1 MFGKFK
7 NSKQSMADGLSK
19 PGRSK
24 SAVSNAHTSWLW
36 VKESD
41 RENFFELTPRGQLAQ
56 ASHQSHEP
64 WLDDANLQVIS
75 FCKEDDLE
83 VRAEARESE
92 VAMQK
97 RIMADVGVKIV
108 SWAQALKTDSGQ
120 TPALE
125 GLKKLGS
132 HFLESKASAQPT
144 QSSKSSSDSLVSGVW
159 MYATAQARMKSIPA
173 QSKVWSG
180 IALVR
185 YMLAQA
191 FQSMALPETPF
202 VTGVV
207 FSGEPTAVIV
217 FLKCEAD
224 GQFSMQQVARLS
236 DMSEE
241 AFEAACTNFAE
252 HARLGRALP
261 KERIKLFDGAHLMD
275 LMDSSKTR
283 VSTSAKAPVRA
294 YPAEVE
300 IFGVRQSTWLRVAMY
315 ASAVAMA
322 VDLVWGLS
330 ALGMAASTHSQ
341 NQQIKRELDQLS
353 LTRKTAIDARFGTLI
368 KEGAIPVRR
377 LIDEARSMYRDGMRL
392 EIDSTRDMTVYRVSR
407 RFQDEASQPAA
418 MAELLQIRQP
428 ENCARSAPEVTLQL
442 NEVFI
447 NVQCK
452 TVDPY
457 LARLLGSGS

>member
-1 MFGKFK
+1 MFDKFK
-7 NSKQSMADGLSK
+7 KAKQDVTGGLVKPMA
-19 PGRSK
+19 PK
-24 SAVSNAHTSWLW
+24 SALSNSQVSWLW
-36 VKESD
+36 VKEGD
-41 RENFFELTPRGQLAQ
+41 RENFFELTGQGHLAQ

-64 WLDDANLQVIS
+64 WLDDANVQVIS
-75 FCKEDDLE
+75 FCKEDDLD

-97 RIMADVGVKIV
+97 RIMADVGVKVV
-108 SWAQALKTDSGQ
+108 SWAQPLKADSGQ
-120 TPALE
+120 THTVD
-125 GLKKLGS
+125 GFKKLGR
-132 HFLESKASAQPT
+132 HFLESKASAQPN
-144 QSSKSSSDSLVSGVW
+144 QSSKSTSDSLLSGVW
-159 MYATAQARMKSIPA
+159 MYATAQSRMKSIPA

-191 FQSMALPETPF
+191 FKSMTLPETPF

-207 FSGEPTAVIV
+207 FQGQPTTVIV

-224 GQFSMQQVARLS
+224 GQFSVQQVARLS
-236 DMSEE
+236 DMREE

-283 VSTSAKAPVRA
+283 ANASARVPVRA

-300 IFGVRQSTWLRVAMY
+300 IFGLRQSTWLRAAMY
-315 ASAVAMA
+315 ASAVVLA

-330 ALGMAASTHSQ
+330 ALGMTASARSE
-341 NQQIKRELDQLS
+341 NQQIKRDVDQLS
-353 LTRKTAIDARFGTLI
+353 VSRQAAIDARFGTLI
-368 KEGAIPVRR
+368 KEGSISLNR
-377 LIDEARSMYRDGMRL
+377 LIEEARSMYRDGMRL
-392 EIDSTRDMTVYRVSR
+392 EIDATRDMTVYRVSR
-407 RFQDEASQPAA
+407 RFQDEGSQPAA
-418 MAELLQIRQP
+418 MADLLQIRQP

-452 TVDPY
+452 TVDSY
-457 LARLLGSGS
+457 LARLLGSGT

>member
-1 MFGKFK
+1 M
-7 NSKQSMADGLSK
+7 SDALSK
-19 PGRSK
+19 PMPSK
-24 SAVSNAHTSWLW
+24 AVVGNSQASWLW

-41 RENFFELTPRGQLAQ
+41 RENFFELTAQGHLAQ
-56 ASHQSHEP
+56 VSHQSHEP
-64 WLDDANLQVIS
+64 WLDEVNVQVIS

-92 VAMQK
+92 VDMQK

-108 SWAQALKTDSGQ
+108 SWPQHLKADPGQALSVLDHF
-120 TPALE
+120 
-125 GLKKLGS
+125 KKLGR
-132 HFLESKASAQPT
+132 HFLESKVSAQPT
-144 QSSKSSSDSLVSGVW
+144 QSSKSTSDSLLSGVW
-159 MYATAQARMKSIPA
+159 MYATSQSRMKSIPV

-191 FQSMALPETPF
+191 FKSMALPETPF

-207 FSGEPTAVIV
+207 FSGEPTSVIV

-224 GQFSMQQVARLS
+224 GQFSVQQVARLS

-252 HARLGRALP
+252 HARLGRGLP
-261 KERIKLFDGAHLMD
+261 KERIKLFDGAHLMA
-275 LMDSSKTR
+275 LMESAQTR
-283 VSTSAKAPVRA
+283 VSASARAPVRA

-300 IFGVRQSTWLRVAMY
+300 IFGLRQRTWLRTAMCL
-315 ASAVAMA
+315 SAVAVA

-330 ALGMAASTHSQ
+330 ALGMAVSTHSQ
-341 NQQIKRELDQLS
+341 NQQIKRELDQL
-353 LTRKTAIDARFGTLI
+353 LVTRKVGIDARFGSLI
-368 KEGAIPVRR
+368 KEGSIPLSR
-377 LIDEARSMYRDGMRL
+377 LIDEARFVYRDGMRL
-392 EIDSTRDMTVYRVSR
+392 EIDATRDMTVYRVSR
-407 RFQDEASQPAA
+407 RFQDEGSQPAA
-418 MAELLQIRQP
+418 MADLLQIRQP

-457 LARLLGSGS
+457 LARLLGSGT

>member
-7 NSKQSMADGLSK
+7 KAKQDVTGGLVKPMA
-19 PGRSK
+19 PK
-24 SAVSNAHTSWLW
+24 SALRNSQVSWLW

-64 WLDDANLQVIS
+64 WLDAANVQVIS
-75 FCKEDDLE
+75 FCKEDDLD

-97 RIMADVGVKIV
+97 RIMADVGVKVV
-108 SWAQALKTDSGQ
+108 SWAQPLKADSGQ
-120 TPALE
+120 THALD
-125 GLKKLGS
+125 GFKKLGR
-132 HFLESKASAQPT
+132 HLLESKASAQPT
-144 QSSKSSSDSLVSGVW
+144 QSSKSNSDSLLSGVW
-159 MYATAQARMKSIPA
+159 MYATAQSRMKSIPA

-191 FQSMALPETPF
+191 FKSMTLPETPF

-207 FSGEPTAVIV
+207 FEGQPTTVIV

-224 GQFSMQQVARLS
+224 GQFSVQQVARLS

-275 LMDSSKTR
+275 LIESSKAR
-283 VSTSAKAPVRA
+283 VNSSARVPVRA

-300 IFGVRQSTWLRVAMY
+300 IFGLRQSTWLRAAMY
-315 ASAVAMA
+315 ASAVAVA

-330 ALGMAASTHSQ
+330 ALGMTASARSE
-341 NQQIKRELDQLS
+341 NQQIKRDVDQLS
-353 LTRKTAIDARFGTLI
+353 GSRKAAIDARFGTLI
-368 KEGAIPVRR
+368 KDGSIPLNR
-377 LIDEARSMYRDGMRL
+377 LIEEARSMYRDGMRL
-392 EIDSTRDMTVYRVSR
+392 EIDSTRDMTVYKVSR
-407 RFQDEASQPAA
+407 RFQDEGSQPAA

-428 ENCARSAPEVTLQL
+428 DNCARSAPEVTLQL

-457 LARLLGSGS
+457 LARLLGSGT

>member
-7 NSKQSMADGLSK
+7 NA
-19 PGRSK
+19 GRGRNKELRGATRSTYPK
-24 SAVSNAHTSWLW
+24 VSWLW

-64 WLDDANLQVIS
+64 WLDDANVQVIS
-75 FCKEDDLE
+75 FCKEDDLD

-92 VAMQK
+92 VATQK

-108 SWAQALKTDSGQ
+108 SWVQPLKTDSGNAQ
-120 TPALE
+120 SALE
-125 GLKKLGS
+125 SFKKLTS
-132 HFLESKASAQPT
+132 HLLESKASSQAT
-144 QSSKSSSDSLVSGVW
+144 ESSKSTGDALLSGVW
-159 MYATAQARMKSIPA
+159 MYATAQSRMKAIPA
-173 QSKVWSG
+173 QTKVWSG

-191 FQSMALPETPF
+191 FKSMTLPETPF

-207 FSGEPTAVIV
+207 FQGQPTTVIV

-224 GQFSMQQVARLS
+224 GQFSVQQVARLS

-261 KERIKLFDGAHLMD
+261 KERVKLFDGAHLMD
-275 LMDSSKTR
+275 LMESSKTR
-283 VSTSAKAPVRA
+283 ANASVKVPVRA

-300 IFGVRQSTWLRVAMY
+300 IFGVRQSTWLRTAMY
-315 ASAVAMA
+315 ASAVVLA

-330 ALGMAASTHSQ
+330 ALGMAASAHSE
-341 NQQIKRELDQLS
+341 NQQIKRDVDQLS
-353 LTRKTAIDARFGTLI
+353 VSRKAAIDARFGTLI
-368 KEGAIPVRR
+368 KDGSIPLSR
-377 LIDEARSMYRDGMRL
+377 LIEEARSMYRDGMRL
-392 EIDSTRDMTVYRVSR
+392 EIDATREMTVYKVSR
-407 RFQDEASQPAA
+407 RFQDEGSQPAA

-428 ENCARSAPEVTLQL
+428 DSCARSAPEVTLQL

-457 LARLLGSGS
+457 LARLLGSGT